1 MTRADS
7 ASLTIGDD
15 PLTVFGVG
23 GEPPTAPA
31 TRMRQRLGGLLVDHR
46 GRIDIAAW
54 AVLVDSAAGA
64 PFVAQTPADQGV
76 VQASLV
82 FATTG
87 LGLAPEGVL
96 DAVATLRH
104 DGGSFGLT
112 SIDVAAGDD
121 LVATVLARS
130 ARTGRVFDDVLRER
144 LSGAAAADGPRGW
157 PVPARLAADA
167 TPPPAIDPVLTG
179 EQIVAAI
186 VDGRMAAGPVAD
198 VLGLTPTAGG
208 ALFRPAPW
216 MANALGSMHGGVVAA
231 VVAQACSWAGQ
242 SRTGAGQDY
251 RLADLS
257 VDFFRSPPVDV
268 DEMTIATRF
277 VRVGRRVVSIA
288 ADLRAPD
295 DTLVVQGSAAV
306 HLT

>member
-1 MTRADS
+1 MTRADP
-7 ASLTIGDD
+7 ASPTTGDD

-46 GRIDIAAW
+46 GRVDIAAW

-64 PFVAQTPADQGV
+64 PFVAQTPADRGV
-76 VQASLV
+76 VQASLA

-87 LGLAPEGVL
+87 VDVAAEGVL
-96 DAVATLRH
+96 TAVATLRH
-104 DGGSFGLT
+104 DAGAFGLT
-112 SIDVAAGDD
+112 TIDVTAYDA
-121 LVATVLARS
+121 LIATVVARS
-130 ARTGRVFDDVLRER
+130 ARTGRVFDETLMER
-144 LSGAAAADGPRGW
+144 LTGASGAARGW
-157 PVPARLAADA
+157 PVPSSLRADA
-167 TPPPAIDPVLTG
+167 PRPPAIDPVLTG

-186 VDGRMAAGPVAD
+186 VDGRMGAGPIAD
-198 VLGLTPTAGG
+198 LLGVSPTRDG
-208 ALFRPAPW
+208 ARFRPAPW

-231 VVAQACSWAGQ
+231 AVAQTCSWAGQ

-268 DEMTIATRF
+268 DEMRIATRF
-277 VRVGRRVVSIA
+277 VRVGRRVVSVA
-288 ADLRAPD
+288 AELFAPD
-295 DTLVVQGSAAV
+295 DTLLVQASAAV

>member
-7 ASLTIGDD
+7 AAQTIGDD

-31 TRMRQRLGGLLVDHR
+31 TRMRQRLGGVLVDHR
-46 GRIDIAAW
+46 GRIDLASW

-64 PFVAQTPADQGV
+64 PFVAQTPSDQGV
-76 VQASLV
+76 VQASLA

-87 LGLAPEGVL
+87 VEVVPEGVL
-96 DAVATLRH
+96 TAVATLRH
-104 DGGSFGLT
+104 DAGAFGLT
-112 SIDVAAGDD
+112 TIDVTAGDG
-121 LVATVLARS
+121 LVATVQARS
-130 ARTGRVFDDVLRER
+130 ARTGRVFDAALLDR
-144 LSGAAAADGPRGW
+144 LTGASGSARGW
-157 PVPARLAADA
+157 PVPASLPSD
-167 TPPPAIDPVLTG
+167 TPAPPAIDPVLTG
-179 EQIVAAI
+179 DQIVAAI
-186 VDGRMAAGPVAD
+186 IDGRLGAGPIAD
-198 VLGLTPTAGG
+198 LLGVTPTPDG
-208 ALFRPAPW
+208 ARFRPAPW

-231 VVAQACSWAGQ
+231 AVAQACSWAGQ
-242 SRTGAGQDY
+242 SRTGAGQEY

-268 DEMTIATRF
+268 DELTIATRF

-288 ADLRAPD
+288 AELRDPD
-295 DTLVVQGSAAV
+295 DTVLVQASAAV

>member
-1 MTRADS
+1 MPPADS
-7 ASLTIGDD
+7 AAQTIGDD

-46 GRIDIAAW
+46 GRIDIASW

-64 PFVAQTPADQGV
+64 PFVAQTPADRGV
-76 VQASLV
+76 VQASLA
-82 FATTG
+82 FAATG
-87 LGLAPEGVL
+87 VDVTAEGVL
-96 DAVATLRH
+96 TAVATLRH
-104 DGGSFGLT
+104 AAGAFGLT
-112 SIDVAAGDD
+112 TIDVTAGDA
-121 LVATVLARS
+121 LVATVVARS
-130 ARTGRVFDDVLRER
+130 ARTGRVFDAALLDR
-144 LSGAAAADGPRGW
+144 LTGASGTARGW
-157 PVPARLAADA
+157 PVPSSLPADA
-167 TPPPAIDPVLTG
+167 AAPPAIDPVLTG

-186 VDGRMAAGPVAD
+186 VDGRMGAGPIAG
-198 VLGLTPTAGG
+198 VLGVTPTAEGTR
-208 ALFRPAPW
+208 FRPAAW

-231 VVAQACSWAGQ
+231 AVAQACSWAGQ

-288 ADLRAPD
+288 AELRDPD
-295 DTLVVQGSAAV
+295 DTPLVQAAAAV